1 MARTRVQNLDKLR
14 AKLRRMPDEVKR
26 EIRGAL
32 EKNANELVQ
41 MQKRLVP
48 VDDGDLRDSI
58 QWEWGS
64 GDESRIG
71 VKGQEGLAI
80 TVSAGDEAA
89 FYAKWVEFGTSDG
102 KPSQGFFYSPYRALR
117 KRMKSRLSRAQNKA
131 IRKIAA
137 R

>member
-1 MARTRVQNLDKLR
+1 MTRTRVQRLDKLR
-14 AKLRRMPDEVKR
+14 AKLRAMPDEVRR

-32 EKNANELVQ
+32 EKNANELTA

-71 VKGQEGLAI
+71 VKGQQGLAI
-80 TVSAGDEAA
+80 TVTAGDEKV
-89 FYAKWVEFGTSDG
+89 FYAGFKEFGTVNLPANAFFF
-102 KPSQGFFYSPYRALR
+102 PSYRALR
-117 KRMKSRLSRAQNKA
+117 RRMKGRVSRAQNKA
-131 IRKIAA
+131 IKRIAA